1 MSSYSDFCLSVC
13 LTHALSCELRRKQK
27 AHFFYESDLY
37 FRENAPPKP
46 EIPAVRSGTDFWN
59 ASLCSE
65 IPAASSS
72 QEEQSG
78 NFSHSQE
85 TPPPTPP
92 DDEDQFKCLYML
104 VETAV
109 AVRQQELERELAM
122 RV

>member
-1 MSSYSDFCLSVC
+1 VFNSCLLWETEHAVCYRSD
-13 LTHALSCELRRKQK
+13 
-27 AHFFYESDLY
+27 DLD
-37 FRENAPPKP
+37 FRENAPPQA

-59 ASLCSE
+59 ASMCSE
-65 IPAASSS
+65 IPVASSS
-72 QEEQSG
+72 QEKQSG